1 MCGDIKIGTS
11 YLNFSC
17 KTANILWAEVKR
29 GGGVGD
35 DLRFIIE
42 QWQLCTLVQQLK
54 QFINTVKI
62 KKICSSV
69 ISYNWF

>member
-42 QWQLCTLVQQLK
+42 QWQLCTLVQQ
-54 QFINTVKI
+54 
-62 KKICSSV
+62 
-69 ISYNWF
+69 